1 MIFGESYYNE
11 WLGPVYT
18 ILIDKE
24 EAGSVRYEE
33 VGSVRYEEG
42 EDEVWIDV
50 LSFECGYK
58 QFENFAEAIDILKS
72 MFPGKKLTGLAGP
85 IGCYCGDIEY
95 WVELGA
101 ITYPDPDDD
110 IFTVFELQC

>member
-11 WLGPVYT
+11 WLGPVYR

-24 EAGSVRYEE
+24 E
-33 VGSVRYEEG
+33 VGAVRYEEG
-42 EDEVWIDV
+42 EDEVWVDV

-58 QFENFAEAIDILKS
+58 QFENFAEAVDILKS

-85 IGCYCGDIEY
+85 IGCYCGDPEY
-95 WVELGA
+95 WRELGA
-101 ITYPDPDDD
+101 LTYPDPDDD
-110 IFTVFELQC
+110 IFTVFELENKEA

>member
-1 MIFGESYYNE
+1 MMIFGESYYND
-11 WLGPVYT
+11 WLGPVYG
-18 ILIDKE
+18 ILIDK
-24 EAGSVRYEE
+24 EE

-50 LSFECGYK
+50 LSFNCGYK
-58 QFENFAEAIDILKS
+58 QFENFAEAVNILKS

-85 IGCYCGDIEY
+85 IGCYCGDPEY

-101 ITYPDPDDD
+101 ITYPDPDDN

>member
-11 WLGPVYT
+11 WLGPVYR
-18 ILIDKE
+18 ILIDK
-24 EAGSVRYEE
+24 EE

-42 EDEVWIDV
+42 ENEVWVDV

-58 QFENFAEAIDILKS
+58 QFENFAEAVDILKS

-85 IGCYCGDIEY
+85 IGCYCGDPEY
-95 WVELGA
+95 WEELGA
-101 ITYPDPDDD
+101 TTYPDPDDD
-110 IFTVFELQC
+110 IFTVFELENKEA

>member
-11 WLGPVYT
+11 WLGPVYR
-18 ILIDKE
+18 ILIDK
-24 EAGSVRYEE
+24 EE

-42 EDEVWIDV
+42 ENEVWVDV

-58 QFENFAEAIDILKS
+58 QFENFAEAVDILKS

-85 IGCYCGDIEY
+85 IGCYCGNPED
-95 WVELGA
+95 WKALGA
-101 ITYPDPDDD
+101 LTYPDPDDD
-110 IFTVFELQC
+110 IFTLFELEIKEA

>member
-1 MIFGESYYNE
+1 MMIFGESYYNE
-11 WLGPVYT
+11 WLGPVYR
-18 ILIDKE
+18 ILIDK
-24 EAGSVRYEE
+24 EE

-42 EDEVWIDV
+42 ENEVWIEV
-50 LSFECGYK
+50 LAFECGYK
-58 QFENFAEAIDILKS
+58 QFENFAEAVDILKS

-85 IGCYCGDIEY
+85 IGCCCGDPEY

-110 IFTVFELQC
+110 MFTVFELQC

>member
-11 WLGPVYT
+11 WLGHVYR
-18 ILIDKE
+18 ILIDK
-24 EAGSVRYEE
+24 EE
-33 VGSVRYEEG
+33 VGSVRYEER

-50 LSFECGYK
+50 LSFDCGYK
-58 QFENFAEAIDILKS
+58 QFENFAEAVDILKS
-72 MFPGKKLTGLAGP
+72 MFPRKKLTGLAGP
-85 IGCYCGDIEY
+85 IGCYCGDPEY

>member
-1 MIFGESYYNE
+1 MMIFGESYYDE
-11 WLGPVYT
+11 WLGNVRR
-18 ILIDKE
+18 ILIDNYE
-24 EAGSVRYEE
+24 VGAVRYN
-33 VGSVRYEEG
+33 EEG
-42 EDEVWIDV
+42 DEVYVEV
-50 LSFECGYK
+50 LSFGCGYK
-58 QFENFAEAIDILKS
+58 QFENFAEAVDILKS

-85 IGCYCGDIEY
+85 IGCYCGDPEY